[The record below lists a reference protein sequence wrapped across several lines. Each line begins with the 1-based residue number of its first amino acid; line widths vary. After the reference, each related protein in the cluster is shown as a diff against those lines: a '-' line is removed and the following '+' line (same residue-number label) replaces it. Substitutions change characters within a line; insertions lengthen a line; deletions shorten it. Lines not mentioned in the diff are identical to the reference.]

1 MEPHGSRR
9 HCERCCTSVHDLGAM
24 TRTEAHDL
32 LRQHQ
37 GQELCVRYRTDAEG
51 TLRFRPPPPLRP
63 AVPWLVAMAGLMA
76 ACTGYVDPMEL
87 EVGPQRVSPRSWR
100 SLRYGTLTL

>member
-37 GQELCVRYRTDAEG
+37 GQELCVLYRTDAEG
-51 TLRFRPPPPLRP
+51 TLRAKAILTGVETGKPPE
-63 AVPWLVAMAGLMA
+63 A
-76 ACTGYVDPMEL
+76 
-87 EVGPQRVSPRSWR
+87 S
-100 SLRYGTLTL
+100 